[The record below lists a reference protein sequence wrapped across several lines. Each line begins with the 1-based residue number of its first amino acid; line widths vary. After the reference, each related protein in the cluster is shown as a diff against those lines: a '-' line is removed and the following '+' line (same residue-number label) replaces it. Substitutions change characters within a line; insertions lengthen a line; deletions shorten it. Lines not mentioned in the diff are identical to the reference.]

1 MNEHQN
7 QYGVVHHTDPD
18 LLLAL
23 SAVTQAIKELKTEPP
38 NNPQLYGI
46 EACDLPGEKKQPWW
60 QTLIYLLLL
69 VLCVVCIHYGLAS
82 LS

>member
-1 MNEHQN
+1 MNDEPK

-23 SAVTQAIKELKTEPP
+23 ATITKAIKDLKKEPP
-38 NNPQLYGI
+38 REPQFYEM
-46 EACDLPGEKKQPWW
+46 EACAFPGEKAPPWW
-60 QTLIYLLLL
+60 QGILLLLLL
-69 VLCVVCIHYGLAS
+69 VIIVVCINYGLAS